1 MKLSEQE
8 FQDIRV
14 LIQKLC
20 GIWLGED
27 KRYLVKTRLEAVVKG
42 NHFATYAQLIQ
53 QASIASNFRYHDAIV
68 EAITTKETSFNRD
81 GHPFETFRD
90 FLLPDL
96 IANRISRQ
104 RAAGLPFGKLRLWS
118 SAASTGQEA
127 YSLAMV
133 ISDFLQTQPTITSK
147 ANPLK
152 FENFSILG
160 TDISA
165 QAIEYASKGIYSVR
179 ELERGLTV
187 DQKRKYF
194 LESHGNFTVHSQ
206 IKGMVE
212 FKRMDLTKP
221 FVDANSVDFILC
233 RNLLI
238 YFDERTRKRVID
250 EFVKC
255 LPSGG
260 LLMLGAAESL
270 PSLPQGLLQEQF
282 GKTTVY
288 RKVH

>member
-1 MKLSEQE
+1 MYQERILCITISKVDFQFVILVVISFKARGHGHRERMLGNVKL
-8 FQDIRV
+8 
-14 LIQKLC
+14 
-20 GIWLGED
+20 
-27 KRYLVKTRLEAVVKG
+27 
-42 NHFATYAQLIQ
+42 
-53 QASIASNFRYHDAIV
+53 
-68 EAITTKETSFNRD
+68 
-81 GHPFETFRD
+81 ETFRD

-238 YFDERTRKRVID
+238 YFD
-250 EFVKC
+250 
-255 LPSGG
+255 
-260 LLMLGAAESL
+260 
-270 PSLPQGLLQEQF
+270 
-282 GKTTVY
+282 
-288 RKVH
+288 